1 MPSKV
6 MSILEEMTG
15 GKSYRAHK
23 YGLDHA
29 ERPTIDYTEDNIIWQ
44 ETAETTRHKKYVPLW
59 DESKKVLSSGTNI
72 LSYFLDGSRRVFKVD
87 DMGFVLPGGRNVI
100 YPIIAG
106 QIGVGCTHREN
117 RALKKEKFHQE
128 FVISMPDIANADGK
142 TGYFPALAQKLNTC
156 QSLRN
161 AKIEFSTI
169 LEYKTA
175 KNPGIKYE
183 DKGTALV
190 QERMSIREREM
201 VAELVR
207 EGKLDQDNYLIKDG
221 SLEYRPT
228 KEDRADKRKYQQF
241 RNNYSFVLG
250 VSKNFNP
257 EVCKDING
265 KSNPG
270 YVADLPLYHRTPVAC
285 FKNQELFGDVKFA
298 VWYIRIRDK
307 SKTRTAFD
315 GVVKVEKML
324 ITYEENEYGIDSELV
339 DLLSAS
345 IINERNPVCY
355 GSDLRWANHLYP
367 VYLTEA
373 YVKSKYL
380 SAESFLHLF

>member
-1 MPSKV
+1 MSRKV
-6 MSILEEMTG
+6 MTLLEEITG
-15 GKSYRAHK
+15 GKSYNAHK

-29 ERPTIDYTEDNIIWQ
+29 ERPSIDYSEDGIVWQ
-44 ETAETTRHKKYVPLW
+44 ETAETFHYKNYVPLW
-59 DESKKVLSSGTNI
+59 KLSKSVLDSGTNV
-72 LSYFLDGSRRVFKVD
+72 LSFFLDGSRRVFKVD
-87 DMGFVLPGGRNVI
+87 DMAFILPGGRNVI
-100 YPIIAG
+100 YPILAG
-106 QIGVGCTHREN
+106 QIGIGCTRREN
-117 RALKKEKFHQE
+117 RELKIEKFHQE
-128 FVISMPDIANADGK
+128 FVIVMPDIANADGK
-142 TGYFPALAQKLNTC
+142 AGYFPALAKKINASQTIK
-156 QSLRN
+156 N
-161 AKIEFSTI
+161 AKIEFSTV

-175 KNPGIKYE
+175 KNPQTKNE

-201 VAELVR
+201 VAKLVR
-207 EGKLDQDNYLIKDG
+207 EGKLNQDNYLIKDG

-228 KEDRADKRKYQQF
+228 KEDRDDERKYQQF

-270 YVADLPLYHRTPVAC
+270 YIADLPLYHRTPVAC
-285 FKNQELFGDVKFA
+285 FKNPELFGDVKFA
-298 VWYIRIRDK
+298 VWYIRIRDR

-324 ITYEENEYGIDSELV
+324 ITHEENEVGIDSEMV

-367 VYLTEA
+367 VYLTES

-380 SAESFLHLF
+380 STESFLHLF